1 MFLLS
6 ERERQ
11 YRERKFYCFKSNYE
25 YYDLTPSPE
34 QLKAFE
40 RYVAGDIDGHEIQK
54 IFHQLKGGRDEE
66 FNPTFMDNWY

>member
-11 YRERKFYCFKSNYE
+11 YREQKFYLFKSDFE

-34 QLKAFE
+34 QLEAFE
-40 RYVAGDIDGHEIQK
+40 RYVAGEIDGREIQR
-54 IFHQLKGGRDEE
+54 IFHQLKGGKDED
-66 FNPTFMDNWY
+66 FIPKLMDNWF